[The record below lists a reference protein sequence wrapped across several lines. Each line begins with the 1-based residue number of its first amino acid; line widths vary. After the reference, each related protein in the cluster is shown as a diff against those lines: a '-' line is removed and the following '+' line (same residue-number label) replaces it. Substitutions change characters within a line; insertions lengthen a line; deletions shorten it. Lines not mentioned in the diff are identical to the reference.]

1 MFIGVNLTFFPQH
14 FLGARGIPR
23 RVFDYTV
30 GMRLYNS
37 ISSLGRVI
45 SLFSVVVF
53 AYMVWE
59 SLMRERAV
67 IFSISAGAAP
77 VLSSTAPWDFHTFI
91 EGPSV
96 VR

>member
-14 FLGARGIPR
+14 FLGASGIPR
-23 RVFDYTV
+23 RVFDYTA

-37 ISSLGRVI
+37 IRSLGRVI

-59 SLMRERAV
+59 SLIRERAV
-67 IFSISAGAAP
+67 VFSISAGAAP
-77 VLSSTAPWDFHTFI
+77 VLSSISPLDFHTFM
-91 EGPSV
+91 EGPSAIQ
-96 VR
+96 

>member
-1 MFIGVNLTFFPQH
+1 MFTGVNLTFFPQH
-14 FLGARGIPR
+14 FLGVRGMPR
-23 RVFDYTV
+23 RVFDYTI
-30 GMRLYNS
+30 GISLYNS

-53 AYMVWE
+53 AYIVWE

-67 IFSISAGAAP
+67 IFHIGVGAAP
-77 VLSSTAPWDFHTFI
+77 VLSSTSPLDFHTFM